1 MEFKINYFNQI
12 LNKFDQLDKIS
23 NQKVNI
29 YLIGGAVLLEQGL
42 KQGTKDI
49 DLILTNDED
58 YNYFCNLLKKDNSHQ
73 LELPEKEYLKLK
85 ISEIII
91 QDDFRFDVFNKVVC
105 DKLYLSK
112 EMIKRARL
120 IKEYKHLNLYACSN
134 EDILIFKSIT
144 ERPGDIDDCL
154 ELVKKGLNWNV
165 ILEEI
170 QNQVKESKQQVWI
183 TWFEERL
190 NLLEDKGVSVSIIQ
204 EIRELSEG
212 YYKLLE
218 EEKNE

>member
-1 MEFKINYFNQI
+1 MEFKINDFNQI
-12 LNKFDQLDKIS
+12 LDKFDQLDRISSQKI
-23 NQKVNI
+23 NV

-49 DLILTNDED
+49 DLILVNDEG
-58 YNYFCNLLKKDNSHQ
+58 YVYFCNLLKQDKAHI
-73 LELPEKEYLKLK
+73 LEKPSNEYLKLK

-112 EMIKRARL
+112 EMIKRKRL
-120 IKEYKHLNLYACSN
+120 IKEYKNIKLFACSN

-144 ERPGDIDDCL
+144 ERLGDIDDCL
-154 ELVKKGLNWNV
+154 ELVRKGINWDV
-165 ILEEI
+165 VLEEI
-170 QNQVKESKQQVWI
+170 KYQIKESKQQVWV

-190 NLLEDKGVSVSIIQ
+190 NILEDKGAIIPILKD
-204 EIRELSEG
+204 IRKLSEN
-212 YYKLLE
+212 YYLSLE
-218 EEKNE
+218 KE